1 MKTFLPKVNEI
12 ERDWILIDATNL
24 PLGRLAAEVATI
36 LRGKN
41 KTTFTPHLDVGDF
54 VVVINAEKVA
64 LSGNKE
70 EQKIYKNYTGYAGGL
85 KEYKAAF
92 IRETNPTRMVKQ
104 AVHGMLPKNR
114 LGRQLEGKLKI
125 YVGTEHPHEA
135 QQPKVLELSF

>member
-1 MKTFLPKVNEI
+1 MKTFLPKVDEI

-24 PLGRLAAEVATI
+24 PLGRLAAEIATI

-64 LSGNKE
+64 LTGTKE
-70 EQKIYKNYTGYAGGL
+70 DKKIYKHYTGYASGL
-85 KEYKAAF
+85 KEFKASF
-92 IRETNPTRMVKQ
+92 IRETNPTRMIKQ

-114 LGRQLEGKLKI
+114 LGRQLEGKLKV
-125 YVGTEHPHEA
+125 YAGAEHPHDA
-135 QQPKVLELSF
+135 QQPKTLELSF

>member
-24 PLGRLAAEVATI
+24 PLGRLAAEIATI

-64 LSGNKE
+64 LTGTKE
-70 EQKIYKNYTGYAGGL
+70 DKKIYKHYTGYAGGL
-85 KEYKAAF
+85 KEFKASF
-92 IRETNPTRMVKQ
+92 IRETNPTRMIKQ

-114 LGRQLEGKLKI
+114 LGRQLEGKLKV
-125 YVGTEHPHEA
+125 YAGTDHPHAA